1 MSLKQLK
8 VFVHELEVGMFV
20 SALDKPWA
28 ETPFPIQGFE
38 IKNGADVSRVK
49 AYCDYV
55 YIDIEKGLAP
65 VDMEASSGTVTRG
78 VTLGQQSKTHHSP
91 VKHRASIQSRS
102 RIERKSLVINPST
115 YKKTVELAKEIPTAR
130 KAMNNI
136 LGCLTLAT
144 RAMLREGAFD
154 QAQLQD
160 SVNEMVDSVIRC
172 PDAFTWLLRLR
183 SKDSHSHDH
192 SVRSSLWATQF
203 GRHIGLEVN
212 QLKDL
217 CLATLLKDIG
227 RVKLDRSLLHCR
239 SRNAQQEAEY
249 RSFVSYSVELLHKA
263 GFDNRQ
269 VLNIIKFHCERFD
282 GSGFPK
288 GCAGNRIPFLASI
301 AGIASEFDLLCNP
314 REAGATMAP
323 SKATSH
329 LYQMRG
335 NGFAEELV
343 LEFIQSV
350 GLYPAGT
357 IVELNTGD
365 CGMVV
370 EQNPKARLA
379 PRVAVFDDEDGNVD
393 QSNCIFIDLKNNQ
406 QALERLQKFG
416 KRRAAEVSK
425 LAIVRDIEPD
435 SFGIEY
441 SLLETLI
448 ARPFNAVNAQ
458 PLSAQSESS
467 RNQGFFSA
475 LKQRFAG

>member
-1 MSLKQLK
+1 
-8 VFVHELEVGMFV
+8 
-20 SALDKPWA
+20 
-28 ETPFPIQGFE
+28 
-38 IKNGADVSRVK
+38 
-49 AYCDYV
+49 
-55 YIDIEKGLAP
+55 
-65 VDMEASSGTVTRG
+65 
-78 VTLGQQSKTHHSP
+78 
-91 VKHRASIQSRS
+91 
-102 RIERKSLVINPST
+102 
-115 YKKTVELAKEIPTAR
+115 
-130 KAMNNI
+130 MNNI

-365 CGMVV
+365 RGMVV